1 MRIIMAQD
9 TPSRK
14 LDQYIVRF
22 PDGMRDQLKQA
33 AKENNRSLNAEIISR
48 LQSTMTSTSL
58 LDFSD
63 ILDQIS
69 GNISKLRKG
78 VSNIFY
84 SDEFSDAETL
94 DKYVFIIFYILAEIE
109 KSQVG
114 AIMYDP
120 LVLLRNFTNYDT
132 NRNEFNEIY
141 ENCLE
146 YMHERRFVIYEEIEG
161 KAIIQLGF
169 EGAEFLSKIWTKKP
183 LFKTVSETL
192 KRWLPSI
199 ENKDLDFS
207 LDGLENSFIIFAKK
221 EIIGKT

>member
-1 MRIIMAQD
+1 MAQD